1 MDAERDPGSGTPSAA
16 KGKRRSLPPVLS
28 KAPPV
33 AMVIFGASGDLTGRK
48 ILPALARLADRGVLD
63 DGFTVIGV
71 ARTEWS
77 DDEFRAHVTESTPD
91 GGPKWRALT
100 ERFKYVTGEYDHPDT
115 FDQLK
120 THLDEADQV
129 DGTDGNRLYYLATIP
144 SVFGLVAR
152 ALAKHGC
159 SGPGDGGT
167 FARVVVEKPFGHDLA
182 SALDLNDQM
191 HAAFDESQIYRID
204 HYMGKETVQN
214 VLALRFANAIFEPI
228 WNRRYIEQV
237 QVTVAES
244 LGVEHRGGFYETAG
258 ALRDIVQNHVMQ
270 VLALTLMESPTST
283 DADRI
288 RDEKVKLLQAI
299 DIPTPDEAVDK
310 SVRGQYTAGTI
321 DGEPVVG
328 YREEEDVAPDSQT
341 ETFLALRLRVE
352 NWRWAGVPIYVR
364 TGKRLPA
371 RVTEVALTFRQVPF
385 LLFDHRSSRDL
396 RPNTLILRIQPD
408 EGISLEFGAKVPG
421 EKFHLRSVAMDFSY
435 AEAFA
440 GADAAD
446 GYERL
451 IHDAMVGDATL
462 FIRSDEVEQAWRIV
476 DPYLEAWSEPG
487 GGLHFYEA
495 GTWGPHMADLLVERS
510 GDEWRNPVVD
520 LELSGGRQAA
530 PRPVT
535 PWATVSASGRHERH
549 RRPGRVGAR
558 VPSPTWWP
566 TDLATA
572 APAGY
577 TLFLSGGGTA
587 TECYRAL
594 AARPGCRGTGST
606 STWATSAACRPTT
619 PTPTTAWSPRS
630 CSTPSGRC
638 TPTTRCTP
646 AANRPRPP
654 PPTSDWSKSS
664 ADLDL
669 VHLGLGPDG
678 HTASLFPGSDA
689 AGRHRRR
696 PPGRGQHRPERAST
710 RTSGITLTFAGIAR
724 ARQRGRHRGG
734 RLEARRAGPHRGG

>member
-1 MDAERDPGSGTPSAA
+1 MTISAESTAAAIDAERDPGSDTTSAA
-16 KGKRRSLPPVLS
+16 DGEKRTLPPVLS

-77 DDEFRAHVTESTPD
+77 DDEFRSHVAESTPD
-91 GGPKWRALT
+91 AGPKWRALT
-100 ERFKYVTGEYDHPDT
+100 ERFKYITGEYDHPET

-120 THLDEADQV
+120 AHLDEADTI

-144 SVFGLVAR
+144 SVFGLVAQ
-152 ALAKHGC
+152 ALATHGC
-159 SGPGDGGT
+159 NGPGEGGT
-167 FARVVVEKPFGHDLA
+167 FARVVVEKPFGRDLA
-182 SALDLNDQM
+182 SALELNVQM
-191 HAAFDESQIYRID
+191 QTAFNENQIYRID

-288 RDEKVKLLQAI
+288 RDEKVKLLRAI
-299 DIPTPDEAVDK
+299 YIPTPDEAVDK
-310 SVRGQYTAGTI
+310 SVRGQYSAGTI
-321 DGEPVVG
+321 DGKDVPG
-328 YREEEDVAPDSQT
+328 YRQEVDVAPDSQT
-341 ETFLALRLRVE
+341 ETYLALRLRVE
-352 NWRWAGVPIYVR
+352 NWRWSGVPIDVR

-385 LLFDHRSSRDL
+385 LLFDHRTSRDL

-421 EKFHLRSVAMDFSY
+421 EKFHIRSVAMDFSY
-435 AEAFA
+435 DEAFA
-440 GADAAD
+440 GSDAAD

-462 FIRSDEVEQAWRIV
+462 FIRSDEVDQAWRIV
-476 DPYLEAWSEPG
+476 DPYLQAWSEPG
-487 GGLHFYEA
+487 GALHFYPA

-520 LELSGGRQAA
+520 LELGGGGRQ
-530 PRPVT
+530 T
-535 PWATVSASGRHERH
+535 
-549 RRPGRVGAR
+549 
-558 VPSPTWWP
+558 
-566 TDLATA
+566 
-572 APAGY
+572 
-577 TLFLSGGGTA
+577 
-587 TECYRAL
+587 
-594 AARPGCRGTGST
+594 
-606 STWATSAACRPTT
+606 
-619 PTPTTAWSPRS
+619 
-630 CSTPSGRC
+630 
-638 TPTTRCTP
+638 
-646 AANRPRPP
+646 
-654 PPTSDWSKSS
+654 
-664 ADLDL
+664 
-669 VHLGLGPDG
+669 HLE
-678 HTASLFPGSDA
+678 
-689 AGRHRRR
+689 
-696 PPGRGQHRPERAST
+696 Q
-710 RTSGITLTFAGIAR
+710 
-724 ARQRGRHRGG
+724 
-734 RLEARRAGPHRGG
+734 

>member
-1 MDAERDPGSGTPSAA
+1 VTKNPASIAAAMDAERDPGSDTTSAA
-16 KGKRRSLPPVLS
+16 EGERRTLPAVLS

-71 ARTEWS
+71 ARTVWS
-77 DDEFRAHVTESTPD
+77 DEEFRSHVTESTPD
-91 GGPKWRALT
+91 GGPKWRALI
-100 ERFKYVTGEYDHPDT
+100 ERFKYVAGEYDHPDT

-120 THLDEADQV
+120 THLDEADRI

-144 SVFGLVAR
+144 SVFGLVAQ

-159 SGPGDGGT
+159 CGPGEGGT
-167 FARVVVEKPFGHDLA
+167 FSRVVVEKPFGRDLD
-182 SALDLNDQM
+182 SALKLNDEM
-191 HAAFDESQIYRID
+191 HSAFDESQIYRID

-214 VLALRFANAIFEPI
+214 VLALRFANAVFEPI
-228 WNRRYIEQV
+228 WNRRYVEQI

-283 DADRI
+283 DADRV

-299 DIPTPDEAVDK
+299 YIPSPDEAVDK
-310 SVRGQYTAGTI
+310 AVRGQYTAGAI
-321 DGEPVVG
+321 DGQPVLG
-328 YREEEDVAPDSQT
+328 YREEEDVAPDSQI
-341 ETFLALRLRVE
+341 ETYLALRLRVE
-352 NWRWAGVPIYVR
+352 NWRWAGVPVYVR

-408 EGISLEFGAKVPG
+408 EGISLEFGAKIPG

-435 AEAFA
+435 DEAFA
-440 GADAAD
+440 GNDAAD

-476 DPYLEAWSEPG
+476 DPYLKAWSEPG
-487 GGLHFYEA
+487 SGFHLYEA

-510 GDEWRNPVVD
+510 GDEWRNPLVD
-520 LELSGGRQAA
+520 LELSGGRQ
-530 PRPVT
+530 T
-535 PWATVSASGRHERH
+535 
-549 RRPGRVGAR
+549 
-558 VPSPTWWP
+558 
-566 TDLATA
+566 
-572 APAGY
+572 
-577 TLFLSGGGTA
+577 
-587 TECYRAL
+587 
-594 AARPGCRGTGST
+594 
-606 STWATSAACRPTT
+606 
-619 PTPTTAWSPRS
+619 
-630 CSTPSGRC
+630 
-638 TPTTRCTP
+638 
-646 AANRPRPP
+646 N
-654 PPTSDWSKSS
+654 
-664 ADLDL
+664 
-669 VHLGLGPDG
+669 
-678 HTASLFPGSDA
+678 
-689 AGRHRRR
+689 
-696 PPGRGQHRPERAST
+696 
-710 RTSGITLTFAGIAR
+710 
-724 ARQRGRHRGG
+724 
-734 RLEARRAGPHRGG
+734 LEQ

>member
-1 MDAERDPGSGTPSAA
+1 MAG
-16 KGKRRSLPPVLS
+16 
-28 KAPPV
+28 
-33 AMVIFGASGDLTGRK
+33 
-48 ILPALARLADRGVLD
+48 
-63 DGFTVIGV
+63 
-71 ARTEWS
+71 
-77 DDEFRAHVTESTPD
+77 
-91 GGPKWRALT
+91 
-100 ERFKYVTGEYDHPDT
+100 
-115 FDQLK
+115 
-120 THLDEADQV
+120 
-129 DGTDGNRLYYLATIP
+129 
-144 SVFGLVAR
+144 

-159 SGPGDGGT
+159 SGPGENGT
-167 FARVVVEKPFGHDLA
+167 FARVVVEKPFGRDLQ

-228 WNRRYIEQV
+228 WNRRYVEQV

-288 RDEKVKLLQAI
+288 RDEKVKLLQAV

-341 ETFLALRLRVE
+341 ETYLALRLRVE

-385 LLFDHRSSRDL
+385 LLFDHRASRDL

-476 DPYLEAWSEPG
+476 DPYLVAWSEPG
-487 GGLHFYEA
+487 ASLHLYPA
-495 GTWGPHMADLLVERS
+495 GSWGPHMADLLVERS

-520 LELSGGRQAA
+520 LELSGGRQ
-530 PRPVT
+530 T
-535 PWATVSASGRHERH
+535 
-549 RRPGRVGAR
+549 
-558 VPSPTWWP
+558 
-566 TDLATA
+566 
-572 APAGY
+572 
-577 TLFLSGGGTA
+577 FL
-587 TECYRAL
+587 E
-594 AARPGCRGTGST
+594 
-606 STWATSAACRPTT
+606 
-619 PTPTTAWSPRS
+619 
-630 CSTPSGRC
+630 
-638 TPTTRCTP
+638 
-646 AANRPRPP
+646 
-654 PPTSDWSKSS
+654 
-664 ADLDL
+664 
-669 VHLGLGPDG
+669 
-678 HTASLFPGSDA
+678 
-689 AGRHRRR
+689 
-696 PPGRGQHRPERAST
+696 Q
-710 RTSGITLTFAGIAR
+710 
-724 ARQRGRHRGG
+724 
-734 RLEARRAGPHRGG
+734 

>member
-1 MDAERDPGSGTPSAA
+1 MSTDPISIAAAMDAERDPGSDTSSAA
-16 KGKRRSLPPVLS
+16 EGHQRSLPPVLS

-71 ARTEWS
+71 ARTAWT
-77 DDEFRAHVTESTPD
+77 DQEFRDHVAESTPEA
-91 GGPKWRALT
+91 GPKWKALT

-120 THLDEADQV
+120 AHLDEADHV

-144 SVFGLVAR
+144 SVFGLVAN
-152 ALAKHGC
+152 ALATHGC
-159 SGPGDGGT
+159 SGPGEGGT
-167 FARVVVEKPFGHDLA
+167 FARVVVEKPFGRDLS
-182 SALDLNDQM
+182 SALELNDQM
-191 HAAFDESQIYRID
+191 HKAFEEPQIYRID

-328 YREEEDVAPDSQT
+328 YREEDDVAPDSQT

-435 AEAFA
+435 DEAFA
-440 GADAAD
+440 GAEAAD

-487 GGLHFYEA
+487 GALHFYPA

-510 GDEWRNPVVD
+510 GDEWRNPVLD
-520 LELSGGRQAA
+520 LQL
-530 PRPVT
+530 
-535 PWATVSASGRHERH
+535 H
-549 RRPGRVGAR
+549 
-558 VPSPTWWP
+558 
-566 TDLATA
+566 
-572 APAGY
+572 
-577 TLFLSGGGTA
+577 GGGQ
-587 TECYRAL
+587 
-594 AARPGCRGTGST
+594 PH
-606 STWATSAACRPTT
+606 
-619 PTPTTAWSPRS
+619 
-630 CSTPSGRC
+630 
-638 TPTTRCTP
+638 
-646 AANRPRPP
+646 
-654 PPTSDWSKSS
+654 
-664 ADLDL
+664 LD
-669 VHLGLGPDG
+669 
-678 HTASLFPGSDA
+678 
-689 AGRHRRR
+689 
-696 PPGRGQHRPERAST
+696 E
-710 RTSGITLTFAGIAR
+710 
-724 ARQRGRHRGG
+724 
-734 RLEARRAGPHRGG
+734 

>member
-1 MDAERDPGSGTPSAA
+1 MSADPISVAAEDSAA
-16 KGKRRSLPPVLS
+16 GPDGSSETPGAAGGKRRTLPPVLS

-71 ARTEWS
+71 ARTEWT
-77 DDEFRAHVTESTPD
+77 DDEFRTHVAESTPE
-91 GGPKWRALT
+91 GGPKWTALP
-100 ERFKYVTGEYDHPDT
+100 ERFKYIAGEYDHPDT

-120 THLDEADQV
+120 TCLDEADRL

-144 SVFGLVAR
+144 SVFGLVAQ
-152 ALAKHGC
+152 ALAKHAC
-159 SGPGDGGT
+159 TGPGEGGS
-167 FARVVVEKPFGHDLA
+167 FARVVVEKPFGRDLA
-182 SALDLNDQM
+182 SALELNDHM

-228 WNRRYIEQV
+228 WNRRYVDQV

-310 SVRGQYTAGTI
+310 SVRGQYTAGSI
-321 DGEPVVG
+321 DGQPVLA
-328 YREEEDVAPDSQT
+328 YRQEDDVAPDSQT
-341 ETFLALRLRVE
+341 ETYLALRLRVE
-352 NWRWAGVPIYVR
+352 NWRWAGVPIFVR

-385 LLFDHRSSRDL
+385 LLFDHRTSRDL

-408 EGISLEFGAKVPG
+408 EGITLEFVAKVPG
-421 EKFHLRSVAMDFSY
+421 ERFHIRSVAMDFSY

-440 GADAAD
+440 GAEAAD

-462 FIRSDEVEQAWRIV
+462 FIRSDEVEQAWKIV
-476 DPYLEAWSEPG
+476 DPYLQAWSEPG
-487 GGLHFYEA
+487 GGLHPYAA

-510 GDEWRNPVVD
+510 GDEWRNPVID
-520 LELSGGRQAA
+520 LEMSGGRL
-530 PRPVT
+530 
-535 PWATVSASGRHERH
+535 
-549 RRPGRVGAR
+549 
-558 VPSPTWWP
+558 
-566 TDLATA
+566 TD
-572 APAGY
+572 
-577 TLFLSGGGTA
+577 
-587 TECYRAL
+587 
-594 AARPGCRGTGST
+594 
-606 STWATSAACRPTT
+606 
-619 PTPTTAWSPRS
+619 
-630 CSTPSGRC
+630 
-638 TPTTRCTP
+638 
-646 AANRPRPP
+646 
-654 PPTSDWSKSS
+654 
-664 ADLDL
+664 
-669 VHLGLGPDG
+669 
-678 HTASLFPGSDA
+678 FP
-689 AGRHRRR
+689 
-696 PPGRGQHRPERAST
+696 Q
-710 RTSGITLTFAGIAR
+710 
-724 ARQRGRHRGG
+724 
-734 RLEARRAGPHRGG
+734 

>member
-1 MDAERDPGSGTPSAA
+1 MTTDPVSIAAAMDAERDPGSDTSSAA
-16 KGKRRSLPPVLS
+16 DGERRTLPPVLS

-33 AMVIFGASGDLTGRK
+33 AMVIFGASGDLTARK

-91 GGPKWRALT
+91 CGPKWRALT
-100 ERFKYVTGEYDHPDT
+100 GRFKYVTGEYDHPDT
-115 FDQLK
+115 FDQLRS
-120 THLDEADQV
+120 HLDEADRI

-144 SVFGLVAR
+144 SVFGLVAQ

-159 SGPGDGGT
+159 TGPGTGGH
-167 FARVVVEKPFGHDLA
+167 FARVVVEKPFGRDLD
-182 SALDLNDQM
+182 SALALNDEM
-191 HAAFDESQIYRID
+191 HRAFDESQIYRID

-228 WNRRYIEQV
+228 WNRRYVEQV

-283 DADRI
+283 DADRV

-299 DIPTPDEAVDK
+299 YIPTPDEAVDK
-310 SVRGQYTAGTI
+310 SVRGQYLAGTV
-321 DGEPVVG
+321 DGEDVPG
-328 YREEEDVAPDSQT
+328 YRAEDDVAPDSQT
-341 ETFLALRLRVE
+341 ETYLALRLRVE

-435 AEAFA
+435 DEAFA
-440 GADAAD
+440 GAEAAD

-487 GGLHFYEA
+487 GALHFYPA

-520 LELSGGRQAA
+520 LELHGGSQ
-530 PRPVT
+530 P
-535 PWATVSASGRHERH
+535 H
-549 RRPGRVGAR
+549 
-558 VPSPTWWP
+558 
-566 TDLATA
+566 
-572 APAGY
+572 
-577 TLFLSGGGTA
+577 
-587 TECYRAL
+587 
-594 AARPGCRGTGST
+594 
-606 STWATSAACRPTT
+606 
-619 PTPTTAWSPRS
+619 
-630 CSTPSGRC
+630 
-638 TPTTRCTP
+638 
-646 AANRPRPP
+646 
-654 PPTSDWSKSS
+654 
-664 ADLDL
+664 LD
-669 VHLGLGPDG
+669 
-678 HTASLFPGSDA
+678 
-689 AGRHRRR
+689 
-696 PPGRGQHRPERAST
+696 Q
-710 RTSGITLTFAGIAR
+710 
-724 ARQRGRHRGG
+724 
-734 RLEARRAGPHRGG
+734 

>member
-1 MDAERDPGSGTPSAA
+1 MTGPESIAAGMDAGRDPGSDTSSAA
-16 KGKRRSLPPVLS
+16 KDEERTLPPVLS

-77 DDEFRAHVTESTPD
+77 DDDFRAHVAESTPD

-115 FDQLK
+115 FDLLK

-144 SVFGLVAR
+144 SVFGLVAG

-159 SGPGDGGT
+159 SGPGEGGS
-167 FARVVVEKPFGHDLA
+167 FARVVVEKPFGRDLD
-182 SALDLNDQM
+182 SALALNDQM

-228 WNRRYIEQV
+228 WNRRYVEQV

-310 SVRGQYTAGTI
+310 SVRGQYSAGVI

-328 YREEEDVAPDSQT
+328 YRDEEDVAPDSQI
-341 ETFLALRLRVE
+341 ETYLALRLRVE

-408 EGISLEFGAKVPG
+408 EGISLEFGAKIPG

-435 AEAFA
+435 DDAFA
-440 GADAAD
+440 GTEAAD

-476 DPYLEAWSEPG
+476 DPYLVAWSQPG
-487 GGLHFYEA
+487 GALHFYPA

-510 GDEWRNPVVD
+510 GDEWRNPVMD
-520 LELSGGRQAA
+520 LELSGGRQ
-530 PRPVT
+530 T
-535 PWATVSASGRHERH
+535 T
-549 RRPGRVGAR
+549 
-558 VPSPTWWP
+558 
-566 TDLATA
+566 
-572 APAGY
+572 
-577 TLFLSGGGTA
+577 
-587 TECYRAL
+587 TE
-594 AARPGCRGTGST
+594 
-606 STWATSAACRPTT
+606 
-619 PTPTTAWSPRS
+619 
-630 CSTPSGRC
+630 
-638 TPTTRCTP
+638 
-646 AANRPRPP
+646 
-654 PPTSDWSKSS
+654 
-664 ADLDL
+664 
-669 VHLGLGPDG
+669 
-678 HTASLFPGSDA
+678 
-689 AGRHRRR
+689 
-696 PPGRGQHRPERAST
+696 Q
-710 RTSGITLTFAGIAR
+710 
-724 ARQRGRHRGG
+724 
-734 RLEARRAGPHRGG
+734 

>member
-1 MDAERDPGSGTPSAA
+1 MTTSAESTAAAMDAERDPGSDTTSAA
-16 KGKRRSLPPVLS
+16 DGEKRTLPPVLS

-63 DGFTVIGV
+63 DGFTVVGV

-77 DDEFRAHVTESTPD
+77 DEEFRTHVAESTPD
-91 GGPKWRALT
+91 AGPKWRALT

-120 THLDEADQV
+120 THLDEADNI

-144 SVFGLVAR
+144 SVFGLVAQ
-152 ALAKHGC
+152 ALAIHGC
-159 SGPGDGGT
+159 SGPGKGGT
-167 FARVVVEKPFGHDLA
+167 FARVVVEKPFGRDLD
-182 SALDLNDQM
+182 SALELNKQM
-191 HAAFDESQIYRID
+191 QTAFEETQIYRID

-283 DADRI
+283 DADRV
-288 RDEKVKLLQAI
+288 RDEKVKLLRAI
-299 DIPTPDEAVDK
+299 YVPTPDEAVDK
-310 SVRGQYTAGTI
+310 SVRGQYSAGTI
-321 DGEPVVG
+321 DGVDVPG
-328 YREEEDVAPDSQT
+328 YRQEDDVAPDSQT
-341 ETFLALRLRVE
+341 ETYLALRLRVD

-371 RVTEVALTFRQVPF
+371 RVTEVALTFRQVPY
-385 LLFDHRSSRDL
+385 LLFDHRTSRDL
-396 RPNTLILRIQPD
+396 RPNTLILRIQPE

-421 EKFHLRSVAMDFSY
+421 EKFHIRSVAMDFSY
-435 AEAFA
+435 DEAFA
-440 GADAAD
+440 GSDTAD

-476 DPYLEAWSEPG
+476 DPYLQAWSEPG
-487 GGLHFYEA
+487 GALHLYPA

-520 LELSGGRQAA
+520 LEMSGGRQ
-530 PRPVT
+530 P
-535 PWATVSASGRHERH
+535 
-549 RRPGRVGAR
+549 
-558 VPSPTWWP
+558 
-566 TDLATA
+566 
-572 APAGY
+572 
-577 TLFLSGGGTA
+577 
-587 TECYRAL
+587 
-594 AARPGCRGTGST
+594 
-606 STWATSAACRPTT
+606 
-619 PTPTTAWSPRS
+619 
-630 CSTPSGRC
+630 
-638 TPTTRCTP
+638 
-646 AANRPRPP
+646 
-654 PPTSDWSKSS
+654 
-664 ADLDL
+664 
-669 VHLGLGPDG
+669 HLE
-678 HTASLFPGSDA
+678 
-689 AGRHRRR
+689 
-696 PPGRGQHRPERAST
+696 Q
-710 RTSGITLTFAGIAR
+710 
-724 ARQRGRHRGG
+724 
-734 RLEARRAGPHRGG
+734 